1 MSTLDGIELL
11 INELDAAFGKA
22 QAEAEAN
29 DPRRYYDDSAQAYA
43 NGLYAA
49 CQIACDFERK
59 MRGDA

>member
-22 QAEAEAN
+22 QAEAD
-29 DPRRYYDDSAQAYA
+29 DPRRYYDDSVQAYA

-49 CQIACDFERK
+49 CQIAYDFERK